1 MKRLFFLCL
10 TVSMILPAIGRA
22 ETCYKYQNQLSE
34 ARQRI
39 VAAFKDGDTGAL
51 EEAVDDLVFWDSCAQ
66 IECSGATLAETPVEW
81 LSTQSEAPLNSHTAG
96 FLFWME
102 DLKKYNGL
110 DISPDA
116 LVRER
121 TFGHD

>member
-1 MKRLFFLCL
+1 MKRLFFLFIIFEL
-10 TVSMILPAIGRA
+10 IWPALSIAGA
-22 ETCYKYQNQLSE
+22 CYKYQTQLTE

-39 VAAFKDGDTGAL
+39 VTSFKAGNRQGL

-66 IECSGATLAETPVEW
+66 IECSGATLAETPVQW
-81 LSTQSEAPLNSHTAG
+81 LSNQTEEPLTAHTAG
-96 FLFWME
+96 FFFWME
-102 DLKKYNGL
+102 DLKRYHDL

-121 TFGHD
+121 SFEP

>member
-1 MKRLFFLCL
+1 MKRRFIFIIAFVLVIASL
-10 TVSMILPAIGRA
+10 AHAG
-22 ETCYKYQNQLSE
+22 TCYKYQTQLSE
-34 ARQRI
+34 ARLRI
-39 VAAFKDGDTGAL
+39 VASFKTGDHPSL

-66 IECSGATLAETPVEW
+66 IECSGATLAETPVQW
-81 LSTQSEAPLNSHTAG
+81 LSSRTKAPLTAHTAS

-102 DLKKYNGL
+102 DLKRYFDL

-121 TFGHD
+121 RFEP